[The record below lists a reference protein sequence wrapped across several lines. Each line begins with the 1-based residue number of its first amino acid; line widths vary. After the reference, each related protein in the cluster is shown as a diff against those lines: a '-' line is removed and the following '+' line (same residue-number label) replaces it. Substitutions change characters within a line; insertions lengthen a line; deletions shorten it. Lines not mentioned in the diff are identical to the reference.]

1 LGYVS
6 STFWIQILRIS
17 MWQDLLNLSKYM
29 RFNKP
34 EKSKT
39 QNMFF
44 NHFSCFLIILLFSSF
59 YLIFLCHFLKKK
71 THKKIH
77 YIYVETK
84 PMIK

>member
-1 LGYVS
+1 
-6 STFWIQILRIS
+6 

-44 NHFSCFLIILLFSSF
+44 NHFSYFLIILLFSLF
-59 YLIFLCHFLKKK
+59 YLIFLCQFVFLK
-71 THKKIH
+71 THKKK
-77 YIYVETK
+77 YNIYMLELNR
-84 PMIK
+84 